1 MSVIGT
7 ITTTVKQ
14 GSGDEVTYTPIV
26 CGAYTC
32 KRTSIVMPY
41 RLVASL
47 TDSDFADHIAD
58 TIIGGGT
65 INLDSLMGADDS
77 IHMDDDYLR
86 ARERET
92 PDLVRYDKR
101 SGDIKPRT
109 TTPAAFVRRFIVPAI
124 EDRLTYEVVAFA
136 GIDAE
141 TVTPAHLANLVK
153 SIATT
158 EVTDKVKHYTR
169 GTSNADKAAHMTRKQ
184 RRNAHK

>member
-7 ITTTVKQ
+7 IVTTVKQ

-47 TDSDFADHIAD
+47 TDDEFAATIGDAIIAGA
-58 TIIGGGT
+58 TID
-65 INLDSLMGADDS
+65 LDDLMRADDA
-77 IHMDDDYLR
+77 INMDEDYLR
-86 ARERET
+86 AREREM
-92 PDLVRYDKR
+92 PDLVRYDKK
-101 SGDIKPRT
+101 SGAIRPRT

-124 EDRLTYEVVAFA
+124 EGQLTAEVVAFA
-136 GIDAE
+136 GIDTE

-184 RRNAHK
+184 RRAAHK